1 MRTMLAVLLCVAVL
15 ALTGGT
21 PTMTTKPIGAPDF
34 QRTMVLLDPE
44 NIWRSRN
51 TIGLTE
57 TAARLGCVSKY
68 ERRGNVLLID
78 EFQNGLNAWTTD
90 VSGTGSS
97 VALTAAGV
105 LDGSYAA
112 KMTTGSDTF
121 LSATIYTYFA
131 LLDLEYPMG
140 LETAY
145 KWAAD
150 AGDYMMMSLVMYDGT
165 TRYSYTIKIDRDDG
179 RMFVRQEPATDT
191 QFALLG
197 VSQASGWYYHR
208 IKLVIDHGNRKYL
221 RLYYDE
227 NEYDLSA
234 YVPDEV
240 LQATPPRARLV
251 FAFYGTALQNDAAT
265 LNHVILT
272 TNEPVI

>member
-1 MRTMLAVLLCVAVL
+1 
-15 ALTGGT
+15 
-21 PTMTTKPIGAPDF
+21 MTTKPIGAPDY

-44 NIWRSRN
+44 NIWRSQN

-57 TAARLGCVSKY
+57 AAARLGCVSKY
-68 ERRGNVLLID
+68 ERRGNVLLVD
-78 EFQNGLNAWTTD
+78 EFQNGINAWTTSVD
-90 VSGTGSS
+90 GTGSS
-97 VALTAAGV
+97 VKLTAAGV

-112 KMTTGSDTF
+112 LLTTGSDGF
-121 LSATIYTYFA
+121 LEATIYTYFA
-131 LLDLEYPMG
+131 LLDLSYPMG

-150 AGDYMMMSLVMYDGT
+150 AGDYMMLSMIMYDGT

-179 RMFVRQEPATDT
+179 RLRVRQEPATDT

-197 VSQASGWYYHR
+197 YSQAAGWYYHR
-208 IKLVIDHGNRKYL
+208 IKLVIDHGNHKYL

-234 YVPDEV
+234 YVPDEAA
-240 LQATPPRARLV
+240 QATPPRVRLV
-251 FAFYGTALQNDAAT
+251 LSFFGTAAQNDAAT
-265 LNHVILT
+265 VNHVILT
-272 TNEPVI
+272 TNEPTI